1 MTARLLSGPQWSL
14 PPVFTRL
21 LHCLRTD
28 LWKQQNMAEVMVCHV
43 QDNHSGKRWGF
54 TLVPLFPSFLWGKP
68 SATLEDTQVTV
79 DRLRGE
85 APKPLARGW
94 TGALSPAVTVE
105 VELCPYWQSDQNL
118 PRGPQPGLCYVIIWL
133 NGSSHSCLLGLFL
146 PRKTK
151 QKEDEFHLL
160 QEGNCT
166 DKHHGPQALHR
177 LCLMGQFALHPAK
190 SFADFRAT
198 ETVR

>member
-1 MTARLLSGPQWSL
+1 MIARLLSGPQWSL

-21 LHCLRTD
+21 LHCPWTD
-28 LWKQQNMAEVMVCHV
+28 LCNQQNMAEVMVCHV
-43 QDNHSGKRWGF
+43 QDNHSGRCWGF
-54 TLVPLFPSFLWGKP
+54 TFMPLFPSFLWGKP
-68 SATLEDTQVTV
+68 SATLEDTQVTMEMPC
-79 DRLRGE
+79 GE

-94 TGALSPAVTVE
+94 TGALSPATTTQVTVE
-105 VELCPYWQSDQNL
+105 VDLCPRWEFDQNL
-118 PRGPQPGLCYVIIWL
+118 RRGPQPGLRYVIIWL

-166 DKHHGPQALHR
+166 DKHHLLQEGNCTDKHHGPQAL
-177 LCLMGQFALHPAK
+177 LNGWICP
-190 SFADFRAT
+190 SSS
-198 ETVR
+198 